1 MASNGANDLTD
12 MTPRQKFGTIDEY
25 LDSVSPDVRGILEE
39 VRQTIT
45 SAVPGAKETI
55 GYGMP
60 AFRTDRI
67 FIYFA
72 AFKKHIGIYPPVRG
86 DAKLDAEL
94 LPYRGEKGNLKFPLS
109 QPMPYDLIRRVA
121 ETLVRQYASDKNA

>member
-1 MASNGANDLTD
+1 MSPRAKFAN
-12 MTPRQKFGTIDEY
+12 IDEY
-25 LDSVSPDVRGILEE
+25 LDSVSPDVREILEE
-39 VRQTIT
+39 IRRTI
-45 SAVPGAKETI
+45 SGAVPGSKETI

-86 DAKLDAEL
+86 DAKLDKAL
-94 LPYRGEKGNLKFPLS
+94 LPYRGEKGNLKFPLD
-109 QPMPYDLIRRVA
+109 QTMPYDLIRRVA
-121 ETLVRQYASDKNA
+121 ETLAGQYSSRAN

>member
-1 MASNGANDLTD
+1 MS
-12 MTPRQKFGTIDEY
+12 PRPKFATIDEY
-25 LDSVSPDVRGILEE
+25 VDSVPTGVREILEE
-39 VRQTIT
+39 IRRTIAG
-45 SAVPGAKETI
+45 AVPGAKETI

-60 AFRTDRI
+60 AFRSDRI

-94 LPYRGEKGNLKFPLS
+94 LPYRGEKGNLKFPLGK
-109 QPMPYDLIRRVA
+109 PMPYPLISRVA
-121 ETLVRQYASDKNA
+121 ETLAQQYAKAPK

>member
-1 MASNGANDLTD
+1 MSPRPKFAN
-12 MTPRQKFGTIDEY
+12 IDEY
-25 LDSVSPDVRGILEE
+25 LETVSPAVREILDEI
-39 VRQTIT
+39 RRTI
-45 SAVPGAKETI
+45 SGAIPGSKETI

-72 AFKKHIGIYPPVRG
+72 AFRKHIGIYPPVRG

-94 LPYRGEKGNLKFPLS
+94 LPYRGEKGNLKFPLAE
-109 QPMPYDLIRRVA
+109 PMPYDLIRRVA
-121 ETLVRQYASDKNA
+121 EALLRQYAR